1 MSTQPLSASRP
12 SLSDVN
18 ADGLTLP
25 PGSVIVK
32 ADGPI
37 PMLFQGFFLHNFFGY
52 VTMPACMRTII
63 GSLCACLVFF
73 SSGALAAEKGLAIKG
88 VRFFSYPG
96 FTRIVF
102 EAEEA
107 APYVLTKPGDGRT
120 LHFSSYGGP
129 FTFKVA
135 QLPIINDGVVK
146 GMELRQ
152 DGEHRSLLITL
163 GPAAGDTKDFV
174 LRGPDRIVVDVMRG
188 AATAP
193 PMAAPGAKAPVIV
206 LDPGHGGTETGIVT
220 GQGVEKTLMLELA
233 ISIRRVLRKS
243 GTKMSV
249 ILTREQD
256 QNTSLDERAAF
267 ANASGAF
274 LFVSLHAAQGSAGR
288 VFILDPDEGQTS
300 ASAGRPSDFLGFDA
314 ASEQHQMLWGTQ
326 QAGHAQESGRLGRDI
341 ARALAAREGAEP
353 EQAPL
358 AQLKAVDAA
367 AVLIEAGTAMNR
379 GKTAEV
385 IAQGIEQYVREK
397 R

>member
-1 MSTQPLSASRP
+1 
-12 SLSDVN
+12 
-18 ADGLTLP
+18 
-25 PGSVIVK
+25 
-32 ADGPI
+32 
-37 PMLFQGFFLHNFFGY
+37 
-52 VTMPACMRTII
+52 MPACMRTII
-63 GSLCACLVFF
+63 GTLCACLVFF
-73 SSGALAAEKGLAIKG
+73 SPGASAAEKGLAIKG
-88 VRFFSYPG
+88 VRYFSYSG

-102 EAEEA
+102 ETEEA
-107 APYVLTKPGDGRT
+107 APYVLTRSGDGRT

-129 FTFKVA
+129 FTIKVT
-135 QLPIINDGVVK
+135 QLPVINDGVVK

-174 LRGPDRIVVDVMRG
+174 LRGPDRIVVDVLRG
-188 AATAP
+188 AAIAP
-193 PMAAPGAKAPVIV
+193 PPEALVAKAPVIV

-220 GQGVEKTLMLELA
+220 GQGVEKALTLELA
-233 ISIRRVLRKS
+233 VSIRRILRKS
-243 GTKMSV
+243 GTRMTV

-256 QNTSLDERAAF
+256 QAATLDERAAF

-288 VFILDPDEGQTS
+288 VFILDPDEGQSSPST
-300 ASAGRPSDFLGFDA
+300 GRPSDFLGFDA
-314 ASEQHQMLWGTQ
+314 VSEQQQMLWGTQ
-326 QAGHAQESGRLGRDI
+326 QAGHSQESGRLGRDI
-341 ARALAAREGAEP
+341 ARALAAREGVEP
-353 EQAPL
+353 DQAPL

-379 GKTAEV
+379 GKAAEA